1 MSAGITYNGK
11 VVYIR
16 ATFDQ
21 DSEMI
26 LVSYKKKG
34 PMFKVQ
40 INELVG
46 YNPKK

>member
-1 MSAGITYNGK
+1 MNAGITYNGK

-16 ATFDQ
+16 ATFEH
-21 DSEMI
+21 DSEMV

-40 INELVG
+40 TNELVG